1 MQDFSTLLRRLAD
14 AGLDFVIVGG
24 FAAVTHGSAYLTR
37 DVDICA
43 LLTSGNVAKLRAALR
58 EWNPQGFTH
67 G

>member
-14 AGLDFVIVGG
+14 AGLDFVIMGG
-24 FAAVTHGSAYLTR
+24 FAAVPHRSAHLTR

-43 LLTSGNVAKLRAALR
+43 LLTPENVAKLRAALR
-58 EWNPQGFTH
+58 EWNPKGFAH